1 MVDRVK
7 LGHKL
12 AFLVVHDHLS
22 VFGLEL
28 LADCF
33 NVREIQ
39 DLGRHVAEARKI
51 LEQPILAKRIQD
63 NLWKFTRP
71 GESDASVPPQ
81 G

>member
-12 AFLVVHDHLS
+12 AFLVHTGNLS

-28 LADCF
+28 MADAF

-39 DLGRHVAEARKI
+39 ELGRHIEDARAI
-51 LEQPILAKRIQD
+51 LETGTRAKRMRMVIR
-63 NLWKFTRP
+63 KFT
-71 GESDASVPPQ
+71 GEEEWDD